1 MGALKSTKIDPE
13 GTKNA
18 SKSGPG
24 SLPEKGSQKSR
35 FFVVLGGAWDLEN

>member
-18 SKSGPG
+18 SKRGPG
-24 SLPEKGSQKSR
+24 TLPEKGS
-35 FFVVLGGAWDLEN
+35 